1 MVALQLDNVMNG
13 VTYYDVKDTSTDYV
27 VYTNVDV
34 SRASDFSEHLK
45 TLGYKSVV
53 VVREVDAKSGAS
65 LAWEMVKLWRESQET
80 T

>member
-1 MVALQLDNVMNG
+1 MVALLLVKTMNG
-13 VTYYDVKDTSTDYV
+13 VTYYDVTDTDTDYV

-53 VVREVDAKSGAS
+53 VVRNTEKKIDD
-65 LAWEMVKLWRESQET
+65 LIRMWREVRDMS
-80 T
+80 

>member
-1 MVALQLDNVMNG
+1 M
-13 VTYYDVKDTSTDYV
+13 TYYDVTDTDTDYV
-27 VYTNVDV
+27 VYTCGDV
-34 SRASDFSEHLK
+34 NDASDFSEHLK

>member
-1 MVALQLDNVMNG
+1 MALQLDNVMNG
-13 VTYYDVKDTSTDYV
+13 ETYYDVKDTSTDYV

-53 VVREVDAKSGAS
+53 VVRNTEKNIDD
-65 LAWEMVKLWRESQET
+65 LIRMWREVRDMS
-80 T
+80 

>member
-1 MVALQLDNVMNG
+1 M
-13 VTYYDVKDTSTDYV
+13 TYYDVKDTDTDYV

-53 VVREVDAKSGAS
+53 VVRNTEKKIDDLIA
-65 LAWEMVKLWRESQET
+65 MWREVRDS
-80 T
+80 